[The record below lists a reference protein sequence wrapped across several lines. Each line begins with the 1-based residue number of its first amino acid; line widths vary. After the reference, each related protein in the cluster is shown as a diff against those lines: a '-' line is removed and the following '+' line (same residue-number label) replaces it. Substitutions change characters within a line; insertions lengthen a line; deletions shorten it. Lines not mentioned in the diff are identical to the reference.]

1 MRWLNNFSVWLCLGF
16 IAQSVQADEP
26 LLLTGVVSSSNS
38 QVVTAPRTDRWQVQ
52 IQWLAE
58 EGKVVDVGDLVVV
71 FDGGGIQSQLEQNE
85 ENLNTQ
91 KLQLIKTEMDLNQA
105 VVEAEGALRLATIM
119 VKETRIEASIPDGEV
134 SDYEKG
140 KYRIAYERAIADK
153 VKAEENV
160 KLKRAERDTGIHKQQ
175 LEIVKL
181 QESIDYQKSQLGK
194 LSVEAQVRGPVT
206 HMLHPWNGE
215 KIAAGTNVEASWKVI
230 AVQAEE
236 GYQVTSWIHEFDAVK
251 LDAKNSDIR
260 LSLDAYP
267 EETYKGH
274 IVSRSHQA
282 EQKPQWSDSAYYQL
296 EIAFDQLPKH
306 DIFPGMSVR
315 VTIDQDK
322 EQSNAQ

>member
-1 MRWLNNFSVWLCLGF
+1 MRWRNNYIALLCMGF
-16 IAQSVQADEP
+16 ITPLVQADES

-52 IQWLAE
+52 IQWLAD
-58 EGKVVDVGDLVVV
+58 EGKIVNVGDLVAV

-105 VVEAEGALRLATIM
+105 VVEAEGALKLATIM
-119 VKETRIEASIPDGEV
+119 VEKTRIEASIPDGEV

-153 VKAEENV
+153 VKAEEKV
-160 KLKRAERDTGIHKQQ
+160 KLKRAERDIGINKQQ
-175 LEIVKL
+175 LELIKL

-215 KIAAGTNVEASWKVI
+215 KIAAGTNVQASWNIVS
-230 AVQAEE
+230 VQAEQ
-236 GYQVTSWIHEFDAVK
+236 GYQVTAWIHEIDAVK
-251 LDAKNSDIR
+251 LNAKNSQII

-267 EETYKGH
+267 NETYQGH
-274 IVSRSHQA
+274 IVSQSRQA

-296 EIAFDQLPKH
+296 DIAFDQLPKH

-315 VTIDQDK
+315 VQIQQNGGQHD
-322 EQSNAQ
+322 AQ